1 MSVIQVESTIPLN
14 GSNNNILSGSAFE
27 FARVRQVVSIGLAA
41 AASGL
46 FVMITSG
53 SDLILEES
61 PPYVLTNFPVVP
73 DQMYYNDF
81 QEAGD
86 RLVIRA
92 RNSTGANI
100 VLRAVVQIQPV

>member
-1 MSVIQVESTIPLN
+1 MSVIQVETSIAAN
-14 GSNNNILSGSAFE
+14 SSNNNILSGSTFE

-41 AASGL
+41 AATGL

-92 RNSTGANI
+92 RNSTGGAV
-100 VLRAVVQIQPV
+100 VLRAVVQLQPV